1 MMQSFLL
8 RLLVPHLLL
17 LPVFLARDWFFPLP
31 TATPEQG
38 DASFGPTMLRG
49 LIVAA
54 ALAIAWLA
62 SLTLAGI
69 FQRPADYQ
77 PPAPSRP
84 LTKEDEDR
92 QSTAIAMCM
101 LAGVLF
107 LWFGIAILGVIPA
120 LIIWLADAVILPLAS
135 LWLLLVF
142 KKRVWPELQPE
153 YERRQQEAACRRRHQ
168 ARIAQIN
175 HEIAACEA
183 ELQQKVV
190 DPGDPDRAEIAQMEK
205 QERRKQLRERLSL
218 LEEAN
223 E

>member
-1 MMQSFLL
+1 MMRTFLV
-8 RLLVPHLLL
+8 RLLVPHLIL
-17 LPVFLARDWFFPLP
+17 LPVFLARDWFLPLP
-31 TATPEQG
+31 TATSQQG
-38 DASFGPTMLRG
+38 DASFGPTFVRG
-49 LIVAA
+49 LIVVA

-62 SLTLAGI
+62 TLTLVGV
-69 FQRPADYQ
+69 FQRPDDSQ
-77 PPAPSRP
+77 PPMPSRP
-84 LTKEDEDR
+84 LTKEEEDK
-92 QSTAIAMCM
+92 QSTAITMSV
-101 LAGVLF
+101 LAGIIF
-107 LWFGIAILGVIPA
+107 LWFVIAIIGVIPA
-120 LIIWLADAVILPLAS
+120 LLIWLVDGAILLLSS